1 MALHAATARPAALAA
16 AARDAGL
23 LDGQGRPLH
32 LRLAAAWQRVLVV
45 PSSADPACPTDAVLW
60 QHQATELLL
69 ALEVLAGCHGGA
81 RSRIEIAL
89 SSTTARL
96 IDLDNLRPRLDGAG
110 VLVLPDRYPAAATE
124 HAWLARV
131 GHAFPGWQAAA
142 EEGVLV
148 LDTVGLWQLG
158 LRAGGHVPAP
168 RILTCTDAQG
178 AVRSWLLPLGSPLAP
193 ILEALPEGEAWAGGA
208 LSGRRLDAGEYVA
221 ADVHWIQALPRDHA
235 ATRHRRVP
243 VDVALKRA
251 LSLCG
256 TCTACTDWC
265 PSADVP
271 ASGAAGHPAHAAT
284 GLVPHRLVRLA
295 AHGQE
300 GQAELLMGAR
310 HCGACGICSVA
321 ACPSEVNPAALLVA
335 LREGLVA
342 GGVPRT
348 AAPTGAPSRLTGAL
362 AGPAAHHFRLGEDA
376 LLERLRVRRP
386 VTVPEPA
393 AHHPRKIR
401 IPLVADGD
409 VPLAPLWPEDGQ
421 VKAGQ
426 PVALTPHAHGGWR
439 LVAPISGR
447 LAWSPG
453 QLEVLA

>member
-1 MALHAATARPAALAA
+1 MALHAASARPAALAA

-32 LRLAAAWQRVLVV
+32 LRLAAAWQRVLIV
-45 PSSADPACPTDAVLW
+45 PSSADPACPTDAMLW
-60 QHQATELLL
+60 LHQTTELLL

-81 RSRIEIAL
+81 RDRIEVAL

-96 IDLDNLRPRLDGAG
+96 LDLDALRPELEGVG

-124 HAWLARV
+124 HAWLARM
-131 GHAFPGWQAAA
+131 GRAFPGWQAAA
-142 EEGVLV
+142 DEGTLV
-148 LDTVGLWQLG
+148 LDSVALWQLG
-158 LRAGGHVPAP
+158 LRAGGIVPAP
-168 RILTCTDAQG
+168 RILSMTDAG
-178 AVRSWLLPLGSPLAP
+178 GTARAWILPLGSPLAP
-193 ILEALPEGEAWAGGA
+193 LLEALPAGEAWAGGA
-208 LSGRRLDAGEYVA
+208 LAGRRLEKGDVLG
-221 ADVHWIQALPRDHA
+221 ADLHWIQVLPEDHA
-235 ATRHRRVP
+235 ASRHRRVP

-271 ASGAAGHPAHAAT
+271 ASGGAGAPAQATT

-300 GQAELLMGAR
+300 GQAELLLGAR

-335 LREGLVA
+335 LREGLVT

-348 AAPTGAPSRLTGAL
+348 AAPTGTPSRMTGAMS
-362 AGPAAHHFRLGEDA
+362 GPAAHHFRLGEDA
-376 LLERLRVRRP
+376 LLERLRVGRP
-386 VTVPEPA
+386 TVLPEPA
-393 AHHPRKIR
+393 VHQPRKVR
-401 IPLVADGD
+401 LPLIGDGQ

-426 PVALTPHAHGGWR
+426 PVALAPREHGGWR
-439 LVAPISGR
+439 LIAPISGR